1 VEPGESNIST
11 NRSLLTNMEVL
22 FVMVLTIDDD
32 ELGPAFAIM
41 MKEY

>member
-1 VEPGESNIST
+1 
-11 NRSLLTNMEVL
+11 MEVL

>member
-1 VEPGESNIST
+1 VKSGESSIST
-11 NRSLLTNMEVL
+11 NINLLTNMEML

-41 MKEY
+41 MKEH